1 MSYSQSQTVADNE
14 WLTVEEIS
22 SGGRPRRLDALSDQR
37 TGMRTKKP
45 SNRSVH
51 SFGHKDYHGTRDR
64 PSIGRRVRRTLFRFF
79 MAVLIG
85 VGITV
90 GWQSYGDAV
99 REMVAV
105 RAPTLA
111 WLLSISTTK
120 PPVVTATSP
129 GLVQPLEPLAS
140 NLDVVRHS
148 VEQLAAK
155 QEQMAQNIA
164 TLQAVEEDIKAKMSF
179 TPLAQQAAPLVQNQP
194 PQPKAPATAP
204 RKKPLAG
211 PASLSH
217 Q

>member
-1 MSYSQSQTVADNE
+1 MPYSQSQTVPDNE

-22 SGGRPRRLDALSDQR
+22 SGGRPRRLDAASDQR
-37 TGMRTKKP
+37 IGMRTKKP
-45 SNRSVH
+45 ANRSFH
-51 SFGHKDYHGTRDR
+51 SFERKDYQEARAR
-64 PSIGRRVRRTLFRFF
+64 PSIGRRVRRTLSRFF
-79 MAVLIG
+79 VAVLIG

-99 REMVAV
+99 RETVTA

-120 PPVVTATSP
+120 PAVVTAMSP

-140 NLDVVRHS
+140 NLDVVRRS

-164 TLQAVEEDIKAKMSF
+164 KLQAVEEDIRAKMSF
-179 TPLAQQAAPLVQNQP
+179 TPLAQQAAPLMQSQP
-194 PQPKAPATAP
+194 PQPRAPATVP
-204 RKKPLAG
+204 HRKPLAG
-211 PASLSH
+211 PAPLTR